1 MVPLIVVSVVAPEH
15 AEARPLLPELDGV
28 ALPLPLPLPLPL
40 ALPLAGKEEGSNDT
54 GADDE
59 GLAEPDPEPAAPNSV
74 SVATKPSACTESSA
88 ENWMRSEGPVDT
100 IGCGIDTPENV
111 PRSVLPSYTSTLS

>member
-1 MVPLIVVSVVAPEH
+1 MVPLDDVTVVAPEH

-28 ALPLPLPLPLPL
+28 ALPLPLPL
-40 ALPLAGKEEGSNDT
+40 ALPFAGKEEGSNDT